1 MDSYTQ
7 LQSTQVNYLT
17 GQNYGPPDSW
27 QYGNGG
33 KSQGVGDSN
42 TQVLFFTIYLLS
54 ILFKPSSA
62 LMKTFQQKFL

>member
-17 GQNYGPPDSW
+17 GQNYGPSDSW

-33 KSQGVGDSN
+33 KAQGVGDSN
-42 TQVLFFTIYLLS
+42 TQVPYLPFFFTLNS
-54 ILFKPSSA
+54 F
-62 LMKTFQQKFL
+62 